1 MKKVIVIKEHIFQQ
15 RLVNLIVNGM
25 HSNFFKRPGVAQG
38 NMVATKRGERLTDKH
53 LEEIQRDLPIK
64 FGGICRF
71 A

>member
-1 MKKVIVIKEHIFQQ
+1 MKKVIIVKENIFQQ

-25 HSNFFKRPGVAQG
+25 HSNFFLLSGVAQR
-38 NMVATKRGERLTDKH
+38 NIVATKRGERLADKH
-53 LEEIQRDLPIK
+53 LEEVQRHLPVK